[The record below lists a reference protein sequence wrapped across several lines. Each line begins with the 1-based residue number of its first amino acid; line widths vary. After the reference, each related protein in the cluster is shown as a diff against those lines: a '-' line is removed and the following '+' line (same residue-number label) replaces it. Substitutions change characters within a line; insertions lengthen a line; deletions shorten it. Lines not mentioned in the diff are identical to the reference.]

1 MPGCSS
7 KEENDQISQK
17 EQTME
22 FNLAEETDNE
32 YVGYTKNEELQ
43 QTIVTENYSIKYSE
57 GEIMIKV
64 LVDYELG

>member
-1 MPGCSS
+1 MLGCSS

>member
-1 MPGCSS
+1 
-7 KEENDQISQK
+7 
-17 EQTME
+17 ME